1 MKHFLFFA
9 VAAIGLSLGNQSVQA
24 RSWRIHSNA
33 NVKPDFTSIGAAMGS
48 SNVLP
53 GDTLYLEPGC
63 TLSSQTINKRVVIIG
78 PGYRFTDETSST
90 ANLTGDTKIYGSGVK
105 IEGCCISHLAPANLK
120 CSDLTIERCKITVLD
135 HDGGNSTYRSCLIT
149 GTSPNR
155 YNINFKNSSG
165 TTVSN
170 CIFLNAVRG
179 LSSCQFTNNIIIG
192 SWSNYL
198 LVTISNSIIS
208 NNIIINTNTGYV
220 LDANENPL
228 FYKNYTIATNTLDS
242 GNTITNNVLSTDAEH
257 AFNDY
262 PNNKFIGATPED
274 IFVMEGI
281 GEEIYRLKEGSP
293 AIGYG
298 TGGYDCGVFSG
309 AFPYV
314 LSGRPRYI
322 PYIYDAVIPNQPTDG
337 KLNVTLKI
345 KSQNE

>member
-33 NVKPDFTSIGAAMGS
+33 NVKPDFTSINEAM
-48 SNVLP
+48 SNIDVRP

-63 TLSSQTINKRVVIIG
+63 TLSRQQIKKRVTVIG
-78 PGYRFTDETSST
+78 PGYNFSGAGSST
-90 ANLTGDTKIYGSGVK
+90 AVLSGQISLIADGIKV
-105 IEGCCISHLAPANLK
+105 EGCIIDNLNTVYHN
-120 CSDLTIERCKITVLD
+120 CVVERCKIGSANCASDCSLFSILSCYVT
-135 HDGGNSTYRSCLIT
+135 GNIYLYKGRNNTI
-149 GTSPNR
+149 
-155 YNINFKNSSG
+155 
-165 TTVSN
+165 SN
-170 CIFLNAVRG
+170 CIIRG
-179 LSSCQFTNNIIIG
+179 YFEKTSFST
-192 SWSNYL
+192 
-198 LVTISNSIIS
+198 IS
-208 NNIIINTNTGYV
+208 NNIIMAGSKETILRNVTNSTITNNIILNTSPDYQY
-220 LDANENPL
+220 DANENPY
-228 FYKNYTIATNTLDS
+228 FYKNYTIKNNTLDS

-298 TGGYDCGVFSG
+298 TGGYDCGAFSG

>member
-33 NVKPDFTSIGAAMGS
+33 NVKPDFTSINAAMS
-48 SNVLP
+48 SNDVMP

-63 TLSSQTINKRVVIIG
+63 TLNEQTIKKRVTVIG
-78 PGYRFTDETSST
+78 PGYNF
-90 ANLTGDTKIYGSGVK
+90 SGVSSSAAGLAGSTRLEANGIK
-105 IEGCCISHLAPANLK
+105 IEGCIINGIPRMYNNCVV
-120 CSDLTIERCKITVLD
+120 ERCKIGYVGSSYNYSQVSILSCYVT
-135 HDGGNSTYRSCLIT
+135 GNIHLNNGCNNTI
-149 GTSPNR
+149 
-155 YNINFKNSSG
+155 
-165 TTVSN
+165 SN
-170 CIFLNAVRG
+170 CIIRG
-179 LSSCQFTNNIIIG
+179 SLRETHFST
-192 SWSNYL
+192 
-198 LVTISNSIIS
+198 IS
-208 NNIIINTNTGYV
+208 NNIIMAGSTDAILKDVTNSTITNNIILNTKPGYA
-220 LDANENPL
+220 LDANENPQ

-242 GNTITNNVLSTDAEH
+242 GNTITNNVLSTDAKH

-281 GEEIYRLKEGSP
+281 GEEIYRLKAGSP